1 MGKPYKVFISSVQ
14 KEFEQERIALQH
26 YLQDDAL
33 LSGFFIPY
41 LFEAEAAAGAAP
53 DAIYL
58 DEVAASD
65 IYIGLLGIDYGYED
79 TDGISPTEREFD
91 LASAEGLSRWIYI
104 KGDNKTKRHDKEKAF
119 INKVRDLL
127 SYRRFADIDTL
138 KKEMYNSCI
147 KFLKETGN
155 ISSQDFDNSL
165 HEYAA
170 IKDIDPDKVKDFV
183 RVAREKRGFP
193 LKETATVEKVLEHL
207 HMLRDGK
214 LVNSSLL
221 VFGDKPQAFF
231 PTATV
236 KCGHFHGTTITK
248 PLPDLKV
255 FGGTVFEMAVEAVD
269 FVLSKISLS
278 SGTRAKQNQ
287 VDTQYEIPREVI
299 AEAIINAIAHR
310 DYNSSSSVQ
319 VYVFADRVEIFNAGE
334 LTDELDIEKLKVA
347 HSSYPANPIL
357 AESMFLTGDIE
368 RFGTGM
374 IDIFRLTADVGLREP
389 EIDLSEGFKVKLWR
403 PSSDQATDQVTI
415 HDTTH
420 DTIHDTTHDTTH
432 VFKRIDDLSH
442 RVALVLIDEKSRV
455 EIMASLDL
463 RNRSHFAKEYLEPA
477 LKAGI
482 IEMTLPDKPK
492 SRNQKYRL
500 TKKGKKLQK
509 QLQT

>member
-1 MGKPYKVFISSVQ
+1 MGKPYNVFISSVQ
-14 KEFEQERIALQH
+14 KEFEQERTALQQ

-33 LSGFFIPY
+33 LSGFFVPY
-41 LFEAEAAAGAAP
+41 LFEADAAAGAAP

-58 DEVAASD
+58 DEVVASD
-65 IYIGLLGIDYGYED
+65 IYIGLLGTDYGYED
-79 TDGISPTEREFD
+79 ADGVSPTEREFD
-91 LASAEGLSRWIYI
+91 RASTEGLSRWIYI
-104 KGDNKTKRHDKEKAF
+104 KGDHTTQRHDKEKAF

-127 SYRRFADIDTL
+127 SYKRFTDIDTL
-138 KKEMYNSCI
+138 KKEVYNSCI

-183 RVAREKRGFP
+183 RVARAKRGFP
-193 LKETATVEKVLEHL
+193 LKETATVESVLEHL

-236 KCGHFHGTTITK
+236 KCGHFHGTSITK

-269 FVLSKISLS
+269 FVLSKLSLS
-278 SGTRAKQNQ
+278 SGTRAKNNQ

-310 DYNSSSSVQ
+310 DYSSSSSVQ
-319 VYVFADRVEIFNAGE
+319 VYVFADRVEIVNAGE

-357 AESMFLTGDIE
+357 ADAMFLAGDIE

-374 IDIFRLTADVGLREP
+374 IDIFRLTAEAGLRFP
-389 EIDLSEGFKVKLWR
+389 EIDLSEGFKVILWR
-403 PSSDQATDQVTI
+403 PSNDQVSDQVSDLVSDQVSDQVDELI
-415 HDTTH
+415 
-420 DTIHDTTHDTTH
+420 
-432 VFKRIDDLSH
+432 KRVIRVVQDEMAIPKIMGILQLKH
-442 RVALVLIDEKSRV
+442 RTNFRE
-455 EIMASLDL
+455 
-463 RNRSHFAKEYLEPA
+463 NYLKPA
-477 LKAGI
+477 LHEGYV
-482 IEMTLPDKPK
+482 EMTNPDSPRSPK
-492 SRNQKYRL
+492 QKYRL
-500 TKKGKKLQK
+500 TPKGQALQK
-509 QLQT
+509 RLES